1 MNIKR
6 LLGEGSE
13 GGSEAGDNKRRRL
26 SSNIFREVTA
36 GRLLQEYVPKL
47 EPLIQT
53 WVREAVDSSF
63 EKLSSS
69 HDQIE
74 LSSVSRTWQLRFQ
87 SNIPRTIYTGSK
99 ILSDDKS
106 PVKVILYD
114 PTSQRII
121 TSGSISS
128 SKVDL
133 VVLDG
138 EFNPDDHDEMG
149 QQFDRKTVQNREGK
163 RPLVSGELIVQLQ
176 EGVGHI
182 DEILFTDNSS
192 WIRSG
197 KFRLGAKLHARSDR
211 IRVRE
216 GISDAFKVKDHRGKS
231 YEKLYPPSLDDEV
244 WRLEKIAKDGPS
256 HKKLE
261 ECKIHSVKDFL
272 RLYFK
277 NPLYLRSLLH
287 NISNKMWAT
296 IVGHAL
302 TCPVDNKL
310 YVFSTVQGTSLV
322 FNSVHKVVGA
332 TFDGQNYHS
341 LEKLDV
347 YHVEVV
353 EHLKQH
359 AYDNSEDWVLVADP
373 SIIGPISILLASA
386 GESSFNNPSLDHTN
400 IEGEHDYLETQMKV
414 KHRTISF
421 SQPYKGGEQ
430 YNSYLESV
438 ADQNQGTFN
447 LALGNCFWVDNSPDE
462 FLMGNGHT
470 WASEDH
476 YVGSQ
481 LLHQDLPA
489 DGRPSGGARF
499 RQSQHRHNIF

>member
-87 SNIPRTIYTGSK
+87 S
-99 ILSDDKS
+99 
-106 PVKVILYD
+106 
-114 PTSQRII
+114 
-121 TSGSISS
+121 SISS